1 MRHACVTADAD
12 YGDNPNF
19 LAGLELRQERYVVA
33 VRWDFGVALERQAAR
48 RSGPMR

>member
-1 MRHACVTADAD
+1 MTADGD

-33 VRWDFGVALERQAAR
+33 VRSDFSVALSR
-48 RSGPMR
+48 RSSGRRNGPMRW